1 MAQPATKPTA
11 TRIPPYLAFKTFL
24 NSLDTLSQGVPPK
37 LDRSFWKGQ
46 SGINQGL
53 IMSAYRYFHLVNDND
68 ESTPDLV
75 VLAQH
80 PEKRPAKLRDMI
92 TLEYHFVLEKG
103 DITKST
109 MRMLEEAF
117 ASVYPV
123 TGATKQK
130 AITFFLKAAK
140 FADLPLSPYL
150 LTSLREAA
158 KKPRRPKQRIQN
170 DGENQFIQT
179 QNGPASGMSVHKVQ
193 LAGGGTLTIAI
204 SANPFTMPAEDRT
217 FFFSVVD
224 MLQKYATQHPQA
236 QQETEE
242 EEEE

>member
-1 MAQPATKPTA
+1 MAQPATNPAA

-80 PEKRPAKLRDMI
+80 PEKRSAKLREMI

-117 ASVYPV
+117 SSVYPV

-158 KKPRRPKQRIQN
+158 KKPRKSKQRT
-170 DGENQFIQT
+170 EL
-179 QNGPASGMSVHKVQ
+179 NGDEEAAIVRDLASDSPGAVTHSVQ
-193 LAGGGTLTIAI
+193 LKSGGIVSVIVT
-204 SANPFTMPAEDRT
+204 ANPFMMPLEDRN
-217 FFFSVVD
+217 FVFSMID
-224 MLQKYATQHPQA
+224 MVQKYEA
-236 QQETEE
+236 QKQGKNEAVKT
-242 EEEE
+242 

>member
-1 MAQPATKPTA
+1 MAQPTSK
-11 TRIPPYLAFKTFL
+11 RIPPYLPFKTFL

-53 IMSAYRYFHLVNDND
+53 IMNAYRFFLLVDANDASTEHLA
-68 ESTPDLV
+68 T
-75 VLAQH
+75 LAHH
-80 PEKRPAKLRDMI
+80 PEKRAA
-92 TLEYHFVLEKG
+92 TLKQLIQEQYMVILDKA

-109 MRMLEEAF
+109 MKMLEDAF
-117 ASVYPV
+117 ESTYAVA
-123 TGATKQK
+123 GDTKQK

-150 LTSLREAA
+150 LGQLRNAP
-158 KKPRRPKQRIQN
+158 KKPRRSRRTPQ
-170 DGENQFIQT
+170 DAAETGST
-179 QNGPASGMSVHKVQ
+179 QITQASGLSSHTVQ
-193 LAGGGTLTIAI
+193 LAGSGRLTITI

-224 MLQKYATQHPQA
+224 MLQKYAAQHPEA
-236 QQETEE
+236 QQVNDEE
-242 EEEE
+242 EEEEEE